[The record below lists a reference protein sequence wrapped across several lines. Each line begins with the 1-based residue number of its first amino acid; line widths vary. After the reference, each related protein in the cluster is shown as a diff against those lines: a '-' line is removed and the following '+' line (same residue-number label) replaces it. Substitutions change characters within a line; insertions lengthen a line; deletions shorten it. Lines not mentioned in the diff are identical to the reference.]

1 MTFQFRKNV
10 KSYAV
15 HQDRLLL
22 KFLEEHKKK
31 KSCLILKDDWLVK
44 IPIWPA
50 GALHLKYYDAT
61 GGKVTN
67 PLLEY
72 DLTGA
77 VYDELSKELTIKRRI
92 RRRIAVS
99 LFELLSKK
107 NMFLDPTNY
116 YHIKSLNQIL
126 DQKEAAFYDHIC
138 KKIEATK
145 DFIFDCSLYVGALI
159 TLALMW
165 NHGAFHR
172 LAHIPVM
179 Q

>member
-10 KSYAV
+10 KSYPV
-15 HQDRLLL
+15 HQEKILL

-31 KSCLILKDDWLVK
+31 KSCLVLKDEWRVEF
-44 IPIWPA
+44 PILPV
-50 GALHLKYYDAT
+50 GALHLKYYNTASST
-61 GGKVTN
+61 VEN

-77 VYDELSKELTIKRRI
+77 IYDELSADITVKRRI
-92 RRRIAVS
+92 QRRVAVS
-99 LFELLSKK
+99 LFTLFSKK
-107 NMFLDPTNY
+107 NMFLDPANY

-138 KKIEATK
+138 EKIEATK
-145 DFIFDCSLYVGALI
+145 GFIFDCSLYLGALI
-159 TLALMW
+159 ALVLMW

-172 LAHIPVM
+172 LAHIPVA